1 MITYKNKTAADELAI
16 LMQKEISSNTAEENT
31 NTVKISEAISC
42 LNQAADIFESLQDKQ
57 ASEVITS
64 ILEKMAG
71 VNV

>member
-31 NTVKISEAISC
+31 NTVKISEAINY